1 MKFKVQFVAPR
12 IDVSS
17 YRDALDMALKEAI
30 SQALMEWLDR
40 VLEEIPEWSGASRA
54 TFSTLAE
61 TIGMVIPS
69 VPTASAKV
77 MVGNR
82 VSEGL
87 MSSAG
92 SKLSLNEPPGQ
103 YTFTYQSNL
112 PWLVWN
118 EYNNANENPDPTKWP
133 PPAKL
138 LKPGP
143 YDFQAKGLMTF
154 IQFSKGVRLPVVG
167 PFCIGKKIRV

>member
-1 MKFKVQFVAPR
+1 MKFKAQFVVPR
-12 IDVSS
+12 IDVGG
-17 YRDALDMALKEAI
+17 YRDALDMAMKEAI